1 MKWIYFLG
9 RKDETG
15 ADGDNFLLGNK
26 YEISTQRD
34 CLPFPLLKSIVF
46 KIFKNRKQ
54 HNFRLLILSFVL
66 IRPIAYFVYIYW
78 HTCKSNIA
86 SLSPSNS
93 THFLLH
99 FVHVH
104 YQILISEVIILI
116 TFHMLFGCS
125 ATCSR
130 FANIFLYAAWR
141 LTEGD
146 GSMKIAM
153 MTKTRVKWIKN
164 KTKNT
169 C

>member
-1 MKWIYFLG
+1 MNLFFGSKRRDRSWRRQFS
-9 RKDETG
+9 RQQRW
-15 ADGDNFLLGNK
+15 NFD
-26 YEISTQRD
+26 STRD

-54 HNFRLLILSFVL
+54 HNFCLLILSFVL

-164 KTKNT
+164 KAKNA